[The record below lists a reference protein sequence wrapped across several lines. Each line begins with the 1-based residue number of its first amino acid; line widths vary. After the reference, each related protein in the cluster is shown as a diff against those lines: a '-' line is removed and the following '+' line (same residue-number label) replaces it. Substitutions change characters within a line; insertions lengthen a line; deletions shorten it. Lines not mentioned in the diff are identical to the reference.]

1 MDCDEVGSIIPT
13 FAIITHGSIIE
24 ANLSSEKQNIF
35 KNARLF
41 SLAGD
46 VQESHHSIDDE
57 NTFLQNLNDLFQ
69 MDLDVPTSDII
80 EQYSNNIRPAYQD
93 KIQSMNMTN
102 MNSKNVCR
110 IFDNITIDKI
120 LGRGA
125 PASGLF
131 YKMMECIMPP
141 IIGVFLISIHKK
153 ISDNQFTLLYP
164 SAGDPPSNLNLF
176 NIKDFTTFA
185 NMWRKTETKRS
196 ELQFSD
202 YIPKA
207 LAEEISPCNKPFP
220 AKLFDLSTPIPSRI
234 VDPTKIEM
242 VEQNKSITNEEKNVM
257 LQQQRDELAQI
268 TLLWDVT
275 ISPDRKYINAIRMST
290 LVQAIKDIIGTNSK
304 INLLDYSCTN
314 QTLRMPRSHE
324 SYLQNFSTEQSLPTP
339 ASKKWGGKYTN
350 MRKNR
355 RHVKSNKNKKSKNKR
370 TKRNLKRNSATSRR
384 HSAVCRR

>member
-35 KNARLF
+35 KNVRLF

-46 VQESHHSIDDE
+46 VQESHHSLDDE
-57 NTFLQNLNDLFQ
+57 NTFLQNLNNLFQ
-69 MDLDVPTSDII
+69 MDLDVPTADII
-80 EQYSNNIRPAYQD
+80 ERYSNSIRPAYQD

-153 ISDNQFTLLYP
+153 ISDNHFELLYP

-185 NMWRKTETKRS
+185 NMPP
-196 ELQFSD
+196 F
-202 YIPKA
+202 
-207 LAEEISPCNKPFP
+207 NKPFP

-234 VDPTKIEM
+234 VDLEKIAM
-242 VEQNKSITNEEKNVM
+242 VEQNKSITNEKKNVM

-324 SYLQNFSTEQSLPTP
+324 PYLQNFSTEQSLPTT

-355 RHVKSNKNKKSKNKR
+355 RHVKSKKYKKSKNKR
-370 TKRNLKRNSATSRR
+370 TKRILKRNSATSRR
-384 HSAVCRR
+384 HSAVCRRCRRSSKKLYMHDRNYSV

>member
-24 ANLSSEKQNIF
+24 ANLSPEKQNIF
-35 KNARLF
+35 KNVRLF

-46 VQESHHSIDDE
+46 VQESHHSLDDE

-153 ISDNQFTLLYP
+153 ISDNHFELLYP

-185 NMWRKTETKRS
+185 NMPP
-196 ELQFSD
+196 F
-202 YIPKA
+202 
-207 LAEEISPCNKPFP
+207 NKPFP

-234 VDPTKIEM
+234 VDPEKIAM
-242 VEQNKSITNEEKNVM
+242 VEQNKSFTNEKKNVM
-257 LQQQRDELAQI
+257 LQQQRHELAQI

-275 ISPDRKYINAIRMST
+275 ISPDRKYINAIRMSI

-324 SYLQNFSTEQSLPTP
+324 PYLQNFSTEQSLPTT

-355 RHVKSNKNKKSKNKR
+355 RHVKSKKYKKSKNKR
-370 TKRNLKRNSATSRR
+370 TKRILKRNSATSRR

>member
-1 MDCDEVGSIIPT
+1 MDCDEVDSIIPT

-24 ANLSSEKQNIF
+24 ANLSPEKQDIL
-35 KNARLF
+35 KNVRLF

-46 VQESHHSIDDE
+46 VQESHHSLDDE
-57 NTFLQNLNDLFQ
+57 NTFLQNLNDIFQ
-69 MDLDVPTSDII
+69 MDLDVPTADII
-80 EQYSNNIRPAYQD
+80 ERYSNNIRPVYQH
-93 KIQSMNMTN
+93 KIQSMTN

-110 IFDNITIDKI
+110 IFDNIPIDKM
-120 LGRGA
+120 LGREA

-131 YKMMECIMPP
+131 YKMMECIIPP

-153 ISDNQFTLLYP
+153 ISDNQFKLIYP
-164 SAGDPPSNLNLF
+164 LAGGPPSNLNLF

-185 NMWRKTETKRS
+185 NM
-196 ELQFSD
+196 
-202 YIPKA
+202 
-207 LAEEISPCNKPFP
+207 SPFNKPFP

-242 VEQNKSITNEEKNVM
+242 VEQNKSITNEERNVM

-275 ISPDRKYINAIRMST
+275 ISADRKYINAIRMST
-290 LVQAIKDIIGTNSK
+290 LVKAIKDIIGTNSK

-324 SYLQNFSTEQSLPTP
+324 PYLRKFSSPPFKYILP
-339 ASKKWGGKYTN
+339 KWGGKYTN
-350 MRKNR
+350 KSKNR
-355 RHVKSNKNKKSKNKR
+355 RHVKSKKNKKSKNKNKNKRR
-370 TKRNLKRNSATSRR
+370 TKRNSKKLYMHDRNYPI
-384 HSAVCRR
+384 

>member
-24 ANLSSEKQNIF
+24 ANLSPEKQDIL
-35 KNARLF
+35 KNVRLF

-46 VQESHHSIDDE
+46 VQEAYHSIDDE
-57 NTFLQNLNDLFQ
+57 NTFLQNVNNLFQ
-69 MDLDVPTSDII
+69 RDLDVPTSDII
-80 EQYSNNIRPAYQD
+80 EQYANSIRPSYQD
-93 KIQSMNMTN
+93 KMQGMNMTI

-110 IFDNITIDKI
+110 IFDNIPIDKM
-120 LGRGA
+120 LGREA

-131 YKMMECIMPP
+131 YKMMECIIPP

-164 SAGDPPSNLNLF
+164 LAGGPPSNLNLF

-185 NMWRKTETKRS
+185 NM
-196 ELQFSD
+196 
-202 YIPKA
+202 
-207 LAEEISPCNKPFP
+207 SPFNKPFP
-220 AKLFDLSTPIPSRI
+220 SKLFDLSTPIPSRI
-234 VDPTKIEM
+234 VDPAKIKM
-242 VEQNKSITNEEKNVM
+242 VEQHESITNEEKNEM

-275 ISPDRKYINAIRMST
+275 ISADRKYINAIRMST
-290 LVQAIKDIIGTNSK
+290 LVKAIKDIIGTNSK

-324 SYLQNFSTEQSLPTP
+324 PYLQNFSTEQSLPTT

-350 MRKNR
+350 KSKNR
-355 RHVKSNKNKKSKNKR
+355 RHVKSKKNKKSKNKNKNKRR
-370 TKRNLKRNSATSRR
+370 TKRNYKKLYMHDRNYPI
-384 HSAVCRR
+384 

>member
-24 ANLSSEKQNIF
+24 ANLSPEKQDIL
-35 KNARLF
+35 KNVRLF

-46 VQESHHSIDDE
+46 VQEAYHSIDDE
-57 NTFLQNLNDLFQ
+57 NTFLQNLNNLFQ

-80 EQYSNNIRPAYQD
+80 EQYANSIRPAYQD
-93 KIQSMNMTN
+93 KIQSMTN

-110 IFDNITIDKI
+110 IFDNIPIDKM
-120 LGRGA
+120 LGREA

-153 ISDNQFTLLYP
+153 ISDNHFELLYP
-164 SAGDPPSNLNLF
+164 SAGDPPSNLNFLLGGSPDDDPPSNLNLF

-185 NMWRKTETKRS
+185 NMPP
-196 ELQFSD
+196 F
-202 YIPKA
+202 
-207 LAEEISPCNKPFP
+207 NKPFP

-242 VEQNKSITNEEKNVM
+242 VEQNKSITNEERNVM

-275 ISPDRKYINAIRMST
+275 ISADRKYINAIRMST
-290 LVQAIKDIIGTNSK
+290 LVKAIKDIIGTNSK

-324 SYLQNFSTEQSLPTP
+324 AYLQNFSQQSLPTT

-350 MRKNR
+350 RRKNR
-355 RHVKSNKNKKSKNKR
+355 RHVKSKKNKKSKNKNKNKRR
-370 TKRNLKRNSATSRR
+370 TKRNSKKLYMHDRNYPI
-384 HSAVCRR
+384 

>member
-24 ANLSSEKQNIF
+24 ANLSPEKQDIL
-35 KNARLF
+35 KNVRLF

-46 VQESHHSIDDE
+46 VQEAHHSIDDE
-57 NTFLQNLNDLFQ
+57 NTFLQNLNDIFQ

-80 EQYSNNIRPAYQD
+80 EQYANSIRPAYQD
-93 KIQSMNMTN
+93 KIQSMTN

-110 IFDNITIDKI
+110 IFDNIPIDKM
-120 LGRGA
+120 LGREA

-131 YKMMECIMPP
+131 YKMMECIIPP

-153 ISDNQFTLLYP
+153 ISDNHFELLYP
-164 SAGDPPSNLNLF
+164 LAGDPPGKLNFLLGGSPDDDPPSNLNLF

-185 NMWRKTETKRS
+185 NMPP
-196 ELQFSD
+196 F
-202 YIPKA
+202 
-207 LAEEISPCNKPFP
+207 NKPFP

-234 VDPTKIEM
+234 VDPTKIKM
-242 VEQNKSITNEEKNVM
+242 VEQHEFITNEEKNEM

-275 ISPDRKYINAIRMST
+275 ISADRKYINAIRMST
-290 LVQAIKDIIGTNSK
+290 LVKAIKDIIGTNSK

-324 SYLQNFSTEQSLPTP
+324 PYLQNFSQQSLPT
-339 ASKKWGGKYTN
+339 STTTSTKWGGKYTN
-350 MRKNR
+350 RRKNR
-355 RHVKSNKNKKSKNKR
+355 RHVKSKKNKKSKNKNKNKRR
-370 TKRNLKRNSATSRR
+370 TKRNSKKLYMHDRNYPI
-384 HSAVCRR
+384 

>member
-24 ANLSSEKQNIF
+24 ANLSPEKQDIL
-35 KNARLF
+35 KNVRLF

-57 NTFLQNLNDLFQ
+57 NTFLQNLNDIFQ

-80 EQYSNNIRPAYQD
+80 EQYANNIRPAYQD
-93 KIQSMNMTN
+93 KIQSMNMVENVDERSESKFSDYTPERRRRSMTN

-153 ISDNQFTLLYP
+153 ISDNHFELLYP

-185 NMWRKTETKRS
+185 NM
-196 ELQFSD
+196 
-202 YIPKA
+202 
-207 LAEEISPCNKPFP
+207 SPFNKPFP

-275 ISPDRKYINAIRMST
+275 ISADRNYINAIRMST
-290 LVQAIKDIIGTNSK
+290 LVKAIKDIIGTNSK

-324 SYLQNFSTEQSLPTP
+324 PYLQKFSTEQSSPTT

-350 MRKNR
+350 KSKNR
-355 RHVKSNKNKKSKNKR
+355 RHVKSKKNKKSKNKNKNKRR
-370 TKRNLKRNSATSRR
+370 TKRNSKKLYMHDRNYPI
-384 HSAVCRR
+384 

>member
-24 ANLSSEKQNIF
+24 ANLSPEKQNIF
-35 KNARLF
+35 KNVRLF

-46 VQESHHSIDDE
+46 VQEAHHSIDDE
-57 NTFLQNLNDLFQ
+57 NTFLQNLNDIFQ

-80 EQYSNNIRPAYQD
+80 EQYANNIRPAYQD
-93 KIQSMNMTN
+93 KIQSMNMEENVDERSESKFSDYTPERRRRSMTN

-153 ISDNQFTLLYP
+153 ISDNHFELLYP

-176 NIKDFTTFA
+176 NIKDFITFA
-185 NMWRKTETKRS
+185 TM
-196 ELQFSD
+196 
-202 YIPKA
+202 
-207 LAEEISPCNKPFP
+207 SPFNKSFP
-220 AKLFDLSTPIPSRI
+220 ENLFDLSTPIPSRI

-242 VEQNKSITNEEKNVM
+242 VEQNKSITNEERNVM

-275 ISPDRKYINAIRMST
+275 ISADHKYINAIRMST
-290 LVQAIKDIIGTNSK
+290 LVKAIKDIIGTNSK

-324 SYLQNFSTEQSLPTP
+324 PYLQNFSQQSLPT
-339 ASKKWGGKYTN
+339 STTKKWGGKYTN
-350 MRKNR
+350 KSKNR
-355 RHVKSNKNKKSKNKR
+355 RHVKSKKNKKSKNKNKRR
-370 TKRNLKRNSATSRR
+370 TKRNSATSRR